1 MLPKAGDPAAST
13 SPSLQPL
20 ASRLSQCE
28 RSSVL
33 GRELTLARGKLLMWL
48 HKDAPF
54 GPSAE
59 PRTLAVCLMHW
70 FCMFRC
76 GSTHRQPSRAW
87 LGWLGCAGWAVLRS
101 LPSAA
106 HLSRTPPLPLPLYPC
121 GKLGQSLWGK
131 QIFQFKI
138 WISVLSPGRELGVA
152 FPPSPVSTCSVLSSC
167 RIFVLLDNGAAAH
180 LL

>member
-1 MLPKAGDPAAST
+1 MAAQGCTFWSFSRAT
-13 SPSLQPL
+13 HLGSVSDALVLHVPVFSDVVPL
-20 ASRLSQCE
+20 TGSQ
-28 RSSVL
+28 
-33 GRELTLARGKLLMWL
+33 
-48 HKDAPF
+48 
-54 GPSAE
+54 AE
-59 PRTLAVCLMHW
+59 P
-70 FCMFRC
+70 
-76 GSTHRQPSRAW
+76 
-87 LGWLGCAGWAVLRS
+87 GWAGWAVLRS

-131 QIFQFKI
+131 QMFQFKI

-152 FPPSPVSTCSVLSSC
+152 FPPSPVSTCSVLSSR